1 MGSVSEGNI
10 GTAVGECCSEGEKGT
25 TVGECCSEGDTG
37 TSVWEVLV
45 KEMQVLHY
53 GKC

>member
-1 MGSVSEGNI
+1 MGSVSEGD
-10 GTAVGECCSEGEKGT
+10 AGT
-25 TVGECCSEGDTG
+25 TL
-37 TSVWEVLV
+37 WEVLV